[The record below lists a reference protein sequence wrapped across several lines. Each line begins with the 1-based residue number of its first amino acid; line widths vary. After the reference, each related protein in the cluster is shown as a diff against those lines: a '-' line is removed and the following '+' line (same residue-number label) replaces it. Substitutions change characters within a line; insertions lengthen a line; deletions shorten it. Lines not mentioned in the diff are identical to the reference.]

1 MNFNNPQDNQMVEDA
16 FFEALGDASNTF
28 LSGVSVQFSYDQSRP
43 TQTEGLDA
51 VNINFND
58 SMART
63 LRPTLASWKE
73 AWLLILA
80 HETGHLRLNSLCE
93 ANGEPPAEPD
103 AQLRAIGIDPTSSE
117 FLQAADFQKESA
129 IESFCDACLAKAAIN
144 FLGSRWKMPVET
156 LRDHRA
162 NTSRKL
168 GIFKPDEY
176 ATQPALSAFLESDG
190 EIEPGMA
197 AEIAL
202 RASLLHT
209 SKIKIAAIR
218 SANKL
223 SGWADQWQRRVTE
236 WRHSRKVESATTQP
250 KDESKPRH

>member
-1 MNFNNPQDNQMVEDA
+1 MNFNKPQDNQLVEDA

-58 SMART
+58 SMARI
-63 LRPTLASWKE
+63 LLPTLASWKE

-80 HETGHLRLNSLCE
+80 HETGHLHLNSICE

-103 AQLRAIGIDPTSSE
+103 AQLRAIGIDPTSSD
-117 FLQAADFQKESA
+117 FLHAADFQKESA
-129 IESFCDACLAKAAIN
+129 IESFCDASLAKAAID
-144 FLGSRWKMPVET
+144 FLGPRWKMPVET

-162 NTSRKL
+162 KTSRKI
-168 GIFKPDEY
+168 GFFKPDEY
-176 ATQPALSAFLESDG
+176 ATQPALDAILETHG
-190 EIEPGMA
+190 KIEPGMA

-209 SKIKIAAIR
+209 SKIKIAAIC

-223 SGWADQWQRRVTE
+223 WGFADQWQKKITE
-236 WRHSRKVESATTQP
+236 WRHTRKVESATTQP
-250 KDESKPRH
+250 KDESKPKH